1 MQALEMKM
9 GYFIRFAKQTLFVYG
24 LWFEEGERREEDGEE
39 TRIDFGCS

>member
-24 LWFEEGERREEDGEE
+24 LWFEEGEWGEE
-39 TRIDFGCS
+39 REG